1 VPVSIA
7 PIDWD
12 LVRTQLDHAATA
24 VATRLRQIPDG
35 SARVPGLDWTASE
48 LGAHLVT
55 EARRFER
62 FGKGDGDPFPAG
74 GGVADYNAN
83 EIAEIGES
91 DLHKQADLFEMDHAV
106 FAEHARQ
113 KKGSDPFTW
122 FDLPITWEE
131 AGCIYLGELAL
142 HALDLARVMRRDYKI
157 DRDAAIQI
165 SYGLLSIL
173 PSFVDKKAAEGFT
186 GTFQL
191 KLRGAAPIN
200 LIFKNGELSVSL
212 ANGTKVDCKI
222 SADPEAFLLVGY
234 GRVSQWGP
242 ILRGKILAS
251 GRKPWLGLK
260 FSRLLLNP

>member
-1 VPVSIA
+1 MSIA
-7 PIDWD
+7 PIEWD
-12 LVRTQLDHAATA
+12 FVRTHLDHAATA

-35 SARVPGLDWTASE
+35 SAKVPGLEWTASE

-62 FGKGDGDPFPAG
+62 FGKGGGDPFPVDG
-74 GGVADYNAN
+74 GMVDYNAN
-83 EIAEIGES
+83 EISEIGES
-91 DLHKQADLFEMDHAV
+91 ELGRQADMFEMDHAV
-106 FAEHARQ
+106 FAESARQ
-113 KKGSDPFTW
+113 HKGSDPFLW

-131 AGCIYLGELAL
+131 AGCIYLGELAV
-142 HALDLARVMRRDYKI
+142 HSLDLARVMSRSYQI

-165 SYGLLSIL
+165 GYGLLSIL
-173 PSFVDKKAAEGFT
+173 PTFVDKEAAKGFT

-191 KLRGAAPIN
+191 KLRGGVPII
-200 LIFKNGELSVSL
+200 LAFDKGELTVSL
-212 ANGTKVDCKI
+212 ANGTRPDCKI

-234 GRVSQWGP
+234 GRISQWGP
-242 ILRGKILAS
+242 ILRGKIVAS

>member
-1 VPVSIA
+1 MAVSLA

-12 LVRTQLDHAATA
+12 LVRTHLDHSATA

-35 SARVPGLDWTASE
+35 SAKVPGLEWSASD

-62 FGKGDGDPFPAG
+62 FGNGGGDPFPAG
-74 GGVADYNAN
+74 GVADYNAG
-83 EIAEIGES
+83 EIDEVDET
-91 DLHKQADLFEMDHAV
+91 DLGRQADLFEMDHAV

-113 KKGSDPFTW
+113 HKADDPFTW
-122 FDLPITWEE
+122 FDLPITWAE
-131 AGCIYLGELAL
+131 ASCIYLGELAI
-142 HALDLARVMRRDYKI
+142 HSLDLARVMRRNYKI

-173 PSFVDKKAAEGFT
+173 PSYVDKQAAQGFT

-191 KLRGAAPIN
+191 KLRGAVPIN
-200 LIFKNGELSVSL
+200 LVFENGKLTPSL
-212 ANGTKVDCKI
+212 ANGARADCKI

-260 FSRLLLNP
+260 FSQLLLNP

>member
-1 VPVSIA
+1 MSIA

-35 SARVPGLDWTASE
+35 SAKVPGLEWSASE

-62 FGKGDGDPFPAG
+62 FGKGGGDPFPE
-74 GGVADYNAN
+74 GGVADYNAG
-83 EIAEIGES
+83 EIDDVDEVDLQQQAEI
-91 DLHKQADLFEMDHAV
+91 FEMDHAV

-113 KKGSDPFTW
+113 RKADDPFMW
-122 FDLPITWEE
+122 FDLPITWAE
-131 AGCIYLGELAL
+131 AGCIYLGELAI
-142 HALDLARVMRRDYKI
+142 HSLDLARVMRRSYKI
-157 DRDAAIQI
+157 DRDAAVQI

-173 PSFVDKKAAEGFT
+173 PSFVDKQAARGFT
-186 GTFQL
+186 GSFEL
-191 KLRGAAPIN
+191 KLRGAVPVN
-200 LIFKNGELSVSL
+200 LSFEDGKLMASL
-212 ANGTKVDCKI
+212 ADGKRPDCKI

-234 GRVSQWGP
+234 GRISQWGP
-242 ILRGKILAS
+242 ILRGKLLAS